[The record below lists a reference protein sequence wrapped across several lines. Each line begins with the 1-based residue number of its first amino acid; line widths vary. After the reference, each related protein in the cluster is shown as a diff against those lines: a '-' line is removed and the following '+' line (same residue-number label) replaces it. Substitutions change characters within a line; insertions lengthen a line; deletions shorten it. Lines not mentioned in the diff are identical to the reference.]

1 MGNPNPQTGRVTFLE
16 GHGDLPKLEIAT
28 PWSTAEIYLH
38 GAHVT
43 HFQKLGEPPLLFM
56 SQCSRFQLDAPI
68 RGGIPVIFPWFGKPA
83 DKTGQ
88 HGFARVRNW
97 QLKELASPADGSVTV
112 RFRLPYSV
120 ELPACAVEYVITVS
134 QTLNA
139 ELIVTN
145 KSESDLVFEN
155 CLHTYFAVGEI
166 EAVKITGLN
175 GVNYLDQLE
184 NFARK
189 TETSEAITIASE
201 VDRIYLETPHAV
213 EIHDAVLRRTIRV
226 EKEGSASTVVW
237 NPWIGKA
244 KTLQDFGDDEYKQM
258 ACVESGNVAENKIK
272 LPPGET
278 ARLKVQLSSV
288 ALAGQPG

>member
-1 MGNPNPQTGRVTFLE
+1 MANPNPQTGRVTFLE
-16 GHGDLPKLEIAT
+16 GHGDLPKLEIVT
-28 PWSTAEIYLH
+28 PWSAAEIYLH

-43 HFQKLGEPPLLFM
+43 HFQKRGEPPLLFM

-83 DKTGQ
+83 DKPGQ

-97 QLKELASPADGSVTV
+97 QLKELVSPADGSVTV
-112 RFRLPYSV
+112 RLRLPYCA
-120 ELPACAVEYVITVS
+120 ELPACAVEYSITVS
-134 QTLNA
+134 QALDA

-145 KSESDLVFEN
+145 KSENELVFED

-166 EAVKITGLN
+166 GAVKITGLH
-175 GVNYLDQLE
+175 GTGYLDQLE

-189 TETSEAITIASE
+189 TEKSEALTISSE
-201 VDRIYLETPHAV
+201 VDRIYLDAPQTV
-213 EIHDAVLRRTIRV
+213 EIHDTSLSRTIRV
-226 EKEGSASTVVW
+226 EKAGSASTVVW
-237 NPWIGKA
+237 NPWMAKA
-244 KTLQDFGDDEYKQM
+244 KALQDFGDEEYKQM
-258 ACVESGNVAENKIK
+258 VCVESGNVAENKIK

-288 ALAGQPG
+288 ALAGRPG